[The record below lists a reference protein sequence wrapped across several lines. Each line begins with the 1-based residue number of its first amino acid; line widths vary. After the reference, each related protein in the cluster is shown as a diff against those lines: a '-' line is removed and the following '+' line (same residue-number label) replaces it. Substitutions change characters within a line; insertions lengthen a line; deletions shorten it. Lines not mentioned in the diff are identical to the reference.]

1 MSEKDIYLKRLKDV
15 KNGYTVTLIISSI
28 ILAGAICCAV
38 FYSALIGLALLVLGV
53 IAYAALTKNLL
64 YKKLGIAYRAY
75 HGCLTVTELYGR
87 SREVVYIPDKIIMLT
102 VTEIGTKAFKH
113 ESSKNI
119 REIHIPKSIIRIG
132 TSAFAKLPSLTD
144 LYYEGSEEEWKELSR
159 LAPLEGVALH
169 FNEPMPRL
177 EKNRSKNNSKSE
189 TKEKEETN
197 AESGNDTEN

>member
-15 KNGYTVTLIISSI
+15 KNGYTVTLIISASI
-28 ILAGAICCAV
+28 FIGAICCAV
-38 FYSALIGLALLVLGV
+38 FYNALIGLGLLVLGI
-53 IAYAALTKNLL
+53 IAYVALTKNLL
-64 YKKLGIAYRAY
+64 YATLGIAYRSF
-75 HGCLTVTELYGR
+75 HGCMTITELYGR

-177 EKNRSKNNSKSE
+177 KNNRSKNNSESE